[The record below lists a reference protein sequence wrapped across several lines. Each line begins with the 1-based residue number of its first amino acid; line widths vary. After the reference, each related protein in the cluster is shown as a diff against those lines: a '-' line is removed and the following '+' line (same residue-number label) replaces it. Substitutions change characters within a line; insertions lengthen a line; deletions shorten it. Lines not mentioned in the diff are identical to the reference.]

1 MIKLD
6 HLTIAVH
13 DYNISR
19 EWYVRVLGLK
29 VEFEVPERAIALQ
42 DDAGFTLFLE
52 QAPVRNIEPSSV
64 LYFQV
69 DDVHTAYRRF
79 RTIRVDCVHPPEKQF
94 WGYGM
99 ALIDPDGY
107 RLRLWYE
114 KTMKELGGA

>member
-6 HLTIAVH
+6 HLTIAVR
-13 DYNISR
+13 DYKVSR

-29 VEFEVPERAIALQ
+29 VEFEVPERAVALQ

-52 QAPVRNIEPSSV
+52 QAPVHEIEPSPV

-69 DDVHTAYRRF
+69 DDVHATHHRLQA
-79 RTIRVDCVHPPEKQF
+79 IRVDCVHPPERRF

-99 ALIDPDGY
+99 ELKDPDGY
-107 RLRLWYE
+107 RLRLWDE
-114 KTMKELGGA
+114 KTMQERGGA